1 MQERQ
6 SLLDTIM
13 AAFVPV
19 HRDGHKFV
27 AVGAIAAL
35 ALFWLWAPLG
45 WLASLATA
53 FVAYFFRDPERAIPM
68 RPGLVVAP
76 ADGKITSV
84 STRVPPPELG
94 LGDAPMT
101 CISTFLSIFDVHI
114 NRAPVAGK
122 VVAKTYT
129 PGVFGNAG
137 ASNASDENERM
148 SLGLETETGEKVGVV
163 QITGMIARRIVC
175 YSKPGDHLA
184 AGERFGLIRF
194 GSRVDLYVPL
204 GRGILAAAGQRTI
217 GGETVLA
224 DFQSQETGR
233 EVRVS

>member
-6 SLLDTIM
+6 TLLDTIM

-27 AVGAIAAL
+27 AIGAL
-35 ALFWLWAPLG
+35 VTLVLFFIWSPLG
-45 WLASLATA
+45 WVAAMGTV
-53 FVAYFFRDPERAIPM
+53 FVAYFFRDPERAVPM

-76 ADGKITSV
+76 ADGRITSV
-84 STRVPPPELG
+84 DTRVPPPELG

-101 CISTFLSIFDVHI
+101 CISTFLSVFDVHI
-114 NRAPVAGK
+114 NRSPIAAK

-129 PGVFGNAG
+129 QGIFGNAG
-137 ASNASDENERM
+137 SNNASTENERM
-148 SLGLETETGEKVGVV
+148 SLGLETDAGDKIGVV
-163 QITGMIARRIVC
+163 QITGLIARRIVC

-184 AGERFGLIRF
+184 IGERFGLIRF

-204 GRGILAAAGQRTI
+204 GRGILAAVGQRTI

-233 EVRVS
+233 EVQVR